1 MEAALP
7 VAVKFLHKGNKELS
21 RNMARYLSLAAIHHA
36 TLLQPHV
43 QQIMDSVISGTN
55 IFHNLDISYLSDIS
69 LFSLHFRK
77 LPFMQSTI
85 SAIRSISRS
94 TKRTCYGFSISA
106 ASHRSTREVST
117 S

>member
-43 QQIMDSVISGTN
+43 QQIMDSVISGMNFQHSFTN
-55 IFHNLDISYLSDIS
+55 
-69 LFSLHFRK
+69 K
-77 LPFMQSTI
+77 
-85 SAIRSISRS
+85 
-94 TKRTCYGFSISA
+94 
-106 ASHRSTREVST
+106 E
-117 S
+117 